1 MKRLITLVVIILFF
15 ILAVVIGLKNQQL
28 INLNYLIAQNEI
40 RLSTLLAIIFS
51 IGFIVSMLVN
61 SFFYLKLK
69 VQNLHLR
76 KLNKKQR
83 KELNEL
89 RSLSVKE

>member
-1 MKRLITLVVIILFF
+1 MKRSITLVVTILFF

-28 INLNYLIAQNEI
+28 IHLNYLIAQNEI

-51 IGFIVSMLVN
+51 IGFIASMLVN

-69 VQNLHLR
+69 MQNLHLR
-76 KLNKKQR
+76 KLNKKQH

-89 RSLSVKE
+89 RSLTVKE